1 MAHSISVQ
9 FEPGYLH
16 LVVTGDNTQEDVAG
30 YLDKVPRLC
39 VGHAYSYVL
48 IEEHLNGPS
57 LAMLSIFDIAS
68 KGAESA
74 QSSSLLAIAYVD
86 TNPQHDHSKM
96 QFAGNVA
103 QKRGLQVQ
111 PFATVAAAKRWLSEL
126 TASGAEA

>member
-1 MAHSISVQ
+1 MAHSISVR

-39 VGHAYSYVL
+39 AEHRHAYVL

-57 LAMLSIFDIAS
+57 LAMLSIFGIAS

-74 QSSSLLAIAYVD
+74 QSSLLRAIAYVD
-86 TNPQHDHSKM
+86 TNPQHDRSKM

-103 QKRGLQVQ
+103 QHRGLQVR
-111 PFATVAAAKRWLSEL
+111 PFATVVAAKRWLGEL

>member
-9 FEPGYLH
+9 FEPGHLH
-16 LVVTGDNTQEDVAG
+16 LVVTGDNTQDDVAG

-39 VGHAYSYVL
+39 VEHGYAYVL

-57 LAMLSIFDIAS
+57 LTMLSIFGIAS
-68 KGAESA
+68 KGAESV
-74 QSSSLLAIAYVD
+74 QSSLLRAIAYVD

>member
-1 MAHSISVQ
+1 LARALSAEVADQ
-9 FEPGYLH
+9 RGADTVT
-16 LVVTGDNTQEDVAG
+16 LVV
-30 YLDKVPRLC
+30 
-39 VGHAYSYVL
+39 
-48 IEEHLNGPS
+48 GPS
-57 LAMLSIFDIAS
+57 LTMLSIFGIAS

-74 QSSSLLAIAYVD
+74 QSSLLRAIAYVD

-111 PFATVAAAKRWLSEL
+111 PFATVAAAKRWLGEL